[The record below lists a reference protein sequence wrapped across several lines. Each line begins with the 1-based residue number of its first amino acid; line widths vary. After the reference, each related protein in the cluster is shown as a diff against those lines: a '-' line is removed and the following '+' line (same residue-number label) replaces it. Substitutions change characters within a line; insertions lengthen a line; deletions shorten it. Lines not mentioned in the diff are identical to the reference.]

1 MISRANANYPR
12 ISVRKARVIV
22 NLVRGRDAAEA
33 LQLLDFVP
41 KAASPVVKKLLASAI
56 ANAKVKRPDID
67 VDSLY
72 VSHASADKASTA
84 AMRRWRPRAMGRATR
99 IEKGVSHIRIEL
111 DAR

>member
-1 MISRANANYPR
+1 MISRASANYQR
-12 ISVRKARVIV
+12 ISVRKARMII

-56 ANAKVKRPDID
+56 ANAKVKRPDVD
-67 VDSLY
+67 VDSLF
-72 VSHASADKASTA
+72 VSHASADKASTG
-84 AMRRWRPRAMGRATR
+84 AMRRWRPRAMGRATQ